1 LLRVFVRAC
10 AACLFSGSISFRES
24 TTLSTARQEAIAAV
38 NSYKSNGAALD
49 FRETPSAALFASSV
63 FSDKVMKERLPK
75 TVYKTLAR
83 TIRLGEK
90 LDLGLADSVAS
101 AMKEWAIEKGATH
114 YAHVFYPLTG
124 LTAEKH
130 DSFLSPGDDGTALA
144 EFSGKELIQGEP
156 DASSFPSG
164 GIRAT
169 FEARGYT
176 AWDPTSPAYI
186 LENPNGT
193 TLCVPTAFCS
203 WTGEALDKKTP
214 VLRSMQAL
222 NKQAQRV
229 LKLFGH
235 PGTSPV
241 FASAGPEQEYFL
253 IDRNFFFARPDLV
266 TCGRTLY
273 GAKPPKGQEFEDHY
287 FGAIPERVLACM
299 LETERE
305 LYKLGVPVKTRHN
318 EVAPAQY
325 EVAPVYENANVATDH
340 QQLIM
345 LTLQRVAQKY
355 GMTCLLH
362 EKPFA
367 GINGSGK
374 HVNWSLGGAMG
385 NLLEP
390 GDNPHTNAQ
399 FLVFCAAVIRAVHLH
414 SDLLRVSVAHSGN
427 DHRLGANEAPPA
439 IISIFL
445 GEQLSDVFEQ
455 IEKGGATSSK
465 LAGTMTIGVDTLPTL
480 PKHAGDRNRTSPFA
494 FTGNKFEFRAVG
506 SSQSIAGPLVVLN
519 TIVAE
524 SLDYVATVLEKET
537 GGDPAKLNAA
547 VQKLVQAIIREHKAV
562 LFNGDNYSA
571 SWHQEAEARGLP
583 NLKNTVEALPAL
595 LAPKNVEMFD
605 KYGVL
610 SPREVHSRYEIY
622 MERYCKDVNTESQAA
637 LAIAKTMILP
647 AAYRYQGE
655 LASTAASL
663 KAALGGNVDTAM
675 LKTVTAL
682 VAELEKNIAALESAV
697 GGHATGEAAAE
708 AKHFQSEVIPAMNA
722 VRAVADKLETVVA
735 DDLWPLPTYREML
748 FIK

>member
-1 LLRVFVRAC
+1 
-10 AACLFSGSISFRES
+10 
-24 TTLSTARQEAIAAV
+24 LSNARQDAIAAV
-38 NSYKSNGAALD
+38 TNYKSNGKALN
-49 FRETPSAALFASSV
+49 FRDSESSSVFASNV
-63 FSDKVMKERLPK
+63 FSDKAMKARLPK
-75 TVYKTLAR
+75 AVYKALQR
-83 TIRLGEK
+83 TVRLGEK
-90 LDLGLADSVAS
+90 LDASVADAVAS

-130 DSFLSPGDDGTALA
+130 DSFLSPTDDGGAMA

-176 AWDPTSPAYI
+176 AWDPTSSAYI

-193 TLCVPTAFCS
+193 TLCIPTAFCS

-222 NKQAQRV
+222 NKQAQRI
-229 LKLFGH
+229 LKVFGH
-235 PGTSPV
+235 ENVGPIT
-241 FASAGPEQEYFL
+241 ASAGPEQEYFL

-266 TCGRTLY
+266 TTGRTLY
-273 GAKPPKGQEFEDHY
+273 GARPPKGQEFEDHY

-345 LTLQRVAQKY
+345 LTLQRVALKY
-355 GMTCLLH
+355 GMACLLH

-374 HVNWSLGGAMG
+374 HVNWSLGGSVG

-390 GDNPHTNAQ
+390 GDNPHENAQ

-414 SDLLRVSVAHSGN
+414 GDLLRMTVAHSGN

-445 GEQLSDVFEQ
+445 GDQLADIFEQ
-455 IEKGGATSSK
+455 IEKGSLTGSK
-465 LAGTMTIGVDTLPTL
+465 AAGTMTVGVDTLPPL

-506 SSQSIAGPLVVLN
+506 SNQSIAGPLVVLN

-537 GGDPAKLNAA
+537 GGDPSKLNAA
-547 VQKLVQAIIREHKAV
+547 VQKLVQSIIKEHKAV
-562 LFNGDNYSA
+562 LFNGDGYSDE
-571 SWHQEAEARGLP
+571 WHKEAEKRGLP
-583 NLKNTVEALPAL
+583 NLKSTIDALPVL
-595 LAPKNVEMFD
+595 ISPKNIEMFE

-610 SPREVHSRYEIY
+610 SSREVHSRYEIY
-622 MERYCKDVNTESQAA
+622 MERYCKDINTESQAA
-637 LAIAKTMILP
+637 LSIAKTMILP

-663 KAALGGNVDTAM
+663 KAALGGNVDTGM
-675 LKTVTAL
+675 LKTVTDL
-682 VAELEKNIAALESAV
+682 VSELEKSITALESAIGHH
-697 GGHATGEAAAE
+697 GGDIASE
-708 AKHFQSEVIPAMNA
+708 AKHFHSTVIPAMLA
-722 VRAVADKLETVVA
+722 VRSVADKLETVVA